1 VGEAESARRL
11 SYSVSEQFDSAR
23 HDASSFDCG
32 KDPLNTWIRNLAG
45 QSARRG
51 LARTFVTCDEAGRV
65 RGYYALTATSISI
78 ETTTEAVRKRL
89 PPHFPVPAILL
100 ARLAVDDAEQGRGLG
115 RSLLADALER
125 ITLAAE
131 QVGVRAI
138 LVDAIDDDA
147 AAFYRHYGF
156 ECALDP
162 RTLLITLA
170 DLSGSITAARAR
182 RCRLRPG

>member
-1 VGEAESARRL
+1 L
-11 SYSVSEQFDSAR
+11 SYAASEPFDSAR

-32 KDPLNTWIRNLAG
+32 EDPLNTWIRNLAG

-51 LARTFVTCDEAGRV
+51 LARTFVTCDERGRV

-78 ETTTEAVRKRL
+78 DVTTEAVRKGL
-89 PPHFPVPAILL
+89 PPHFPGPAILL
-100 ARLAVDDAEQGRGLG
+100 ARLAVDDADQGRGLG

-125 ITLAAE
+125 IILAAE

-138 LVDAIDDDA
+138 VVDAIDDEA

-156 ECALDP
+156 DCALDP
-162 RTLLITLA
+162 RTLMITVS
-170 DLSGSITAARAR
+170 DLMASIPRHPT
-182 RCRLRPG
+182 P

>member
-1 VGEAESARRL
+1 L
-11 SYSVSEQFDSAR
+11 SYSPSEAFDSSR

-32 KDPLNTWIRNLAG
+32 KESLNTWIRNLAG

-51 LARTFVTCDEAGRV
+51 LARTFVTCDLDGRV

-78 ETTTEAVRKRL
+78 EATTEAVRKRL
-89 PPHFPVPAILL
+89 PTHFPVPAILL

-125 ITLAAE
+125 IILAAE

-138 LVDAIDDDA
+138 LVDAIDEEA

-156 ECALDP
+156 DCALGP
-162 RTLLITLA
+162 RTLMITLT
-170 DLSGSITAARAR
+170 DLRASMQ
-182 RCRLRPG
+182 PGPPD

>member
-1 VGEAESARRL
+1 MGEAESARRL
-11 SYSVSEQFDSAR
+11 SYSPSEAFDSAR

-51 LARTFVTCDEAGRV
+51 LARTFVTCDEDGRV
-65 RGYYALTATSISI
+65 CGYYALTATSISI
-78 ETTTEAVRKRL
+78 DATTEAVRRRL

-100 ARLAVDDAEQGRGLG
+100 ARLAVGDADQGRGLG

-125 ITLAAE
+125 IILAAE
-131 QVGVRAI
+131 QVGVRAVV
-138 LVDAIDDDA
+138 VDAIDDEA

-156 ECALDP
+156 DCALDP
-162 RTLLITLA
+162 HTLMITVS
-170 DLSGSITAARAR
+170 DLKASMHRDPT
-182 RCRLRPG
+182 P